1 MSEFPAT
8 RIAALSAVLS
18 YSLVNY
24 RPSVLC
30 ASNPGFI
37 STFIQFVALFAESYC
52 GPIYFRHFVISQV
65 QKVEVGG
72 MDNLVRYSRTQL
84 VFLWKN
90 GMAVLIERSYTS
102 FKTNHSWQDQ

>member
-37 STFIQFVALFAESYC
+37 STFIQFVALFAGIWVFWRVILWPNLFSPLRHLP
-52 GPIYFRHFVISQV
+52 GPKGGSWWNGQFSEILKNPTGVPMEKWYGCVDRAFVYKFQ
-65 QKVEVGG
+65 
-72 MDNLVRYSRTQL
+72 N
-84 VFLWKN
+84 
-90 GMAVLIERSYTS
+90 
-102 FKTNHSWQDQ
+102 